1 MSSDGKE
8 AFAKELES
16 HGLGRLAP
24 LLAEQDVVSMDDL
37 QGLHDDDVS
46 EFIAELASTKDKLKL
61 GEKAK
66 LRNLV
71 KELRAKAER
80 KKAAEAPA
88 PAPAPVP
95 DEPMMAPQPF
105 PLASPF
111 QVPPTRTLA
120 VDEAAVIRRDAGGVL
135 YGRMGG
141 RRQRRMN
148 QNEQDKGRRIGG
160 RRFGDP
166 PISTIQTNLSRI
178 NAMSTLLKRSKG
190 MAVEETARRQ
200 QASILKSQLRREI
213 EAQKRLEEEKKAMRE
228 ALEALKV
235 RQKRL
240 EVEEQ
245 QEDEGQGP
253 IGGLGLFD

>member
-16 HGLGRLAP
+16 HGLGRLTP

-148 QNEQDKGRRIGG
+148 PEQDKGRRIGG

-166 PISTIQTNLSRI
+166 PISTIQTNLSTI
-178 NAMSTLLKRSKG
+178 NVMSTLLKRSKG
-190 MAVEETARRQ
+190 MAVKETARRQ
-200 QASILKSQLRREI
+200 QTSLLKSQLREI
-213 EAQKRLEEEKKAMRE
+213 EAKKRLEEEKKAMRE

-253 IGGLGLFD
+253 MGGLGLLD